1 MSLWCEYGILLY
13 SQSASVILLFC
24 SVRTFNKLIS
34 HLLSGEIF
42 PIFYFLLAV
51 LFVVVIIIVDA
62 KKVTSKFSSRL
73 LYPGQAWFF
82 FHSSEKYSKV
92 TLKHS
97 WRPKILFSVHL
108 ICTLC
113 TAGQQ
118 QRVCCFQSKK
128 GEKYQ
133 HIFVFGGL
141 KQNVFQK
148 PKNLGRFTD
157 WMSLI
162 FNTVIFQWV
171 KRLVGY
177 FNS

>member
-82 FHSSEKYSKV
+82 FSQ
-92 TLKHS
+92 L
-97 WRPKILFSVHL
+97 RKILQSDIKTLLKAKDSVFSIFNMHSMHSRAAAACLLLSVKKKRRKVSTYFCIWRL
-108 ICTLC
+108 E
-113 TAGQQ
+113 AE
-118 QRVCCFQSKK
+118 CFSKTK
-128 GEKYQ
+128 ELGSFYR
-133 HIFVFGGL
+133 L
-141 KQNVFQK
+141 NVF
-148 PKNLGRFTD
+148 N
-157 WMSLI
+157 I
-162 FNTVIFQWV
+162 
-171 KRLVGY
+171 
-177 FNS
+177 